1 MYTDPICSIMEKISI
16 NNNGANKCIRVRI
29 SNTQLSDK
37 NNIVYEVKEK
47 NIIFYFFT
55 KATTRL

>member
-16 NNNGANKCIRVRI
+16 NNNGANKCIRVQT

-37 NNIVYEVKEK
+37 NNNVYEVKERK
-47 NIIFYFFT
+47 
-55 KATTRL
+55 KKE